1 MAEEKDSDDRTEQPT
16 AKRLDEARK
25 KGQVPRSAD
34 LSAAAVSL
42 AAVGAIYLF
51 GTKAASELAEMMSRA
66 LSITSTD
73 LMYPDIMIRHLVED
87 FRRAGLAILPIL
99 GATVVAALAAPAVI
113 GGWNFSGEALSFKG
127 SRLDPLK
134 GIGRMFTLRSLVELL
149 KALVKFLF
157 VGGIGVMVISSRLE
171 EIAHLASMPL
181 GSAMGASVE
190 ILAFALL
197 AMTGALGVIAL
208 IDGPFQMFQYTKELR
223 MSREEV
229 RDEFK
234 EADGNPETKSRMRG
248 LLARRGRGRQMKD
261 VPSSTV
267 IVTNPTH
274 YAVALRYQEGRDAA
288 PVVVAK
294 GADEV
299 AARIREL
306 GTEHGVPIVSAPPLA
321 RVLFRHVE
329 VGYEVPGVLYVALAQ
344 VLTYVYQ
351 LKAAIR
357 YGTARPRPPVIDPA
371 VEKIELAV
379 GRS

>member
-25 KGQVPRSAD
+25 KGQVPRSAE

-51 GTKAASELAEMMSRA
+51 GTKAATELAEMMSRA

-113 GGWNFSGEALSFKG
+113 GGWNFSGEAVSFKG
-127 SRLDPLK
+127 SRPDPLK
-134 GIGRMFTLRSLVELL
+134 GIGRMFPLRSLVELL

-248 LLARRGRGRQMKD
+248 LLARGGRGRQMKD

-379 GRS
+379 GRG

>member
-127 SRLDPLK
+127 SRLDPLA

>member
-379 GRS
+379 GRG